1 MNVGIITFHCSYNYG
16 SALQAFALQKYINKH
31 LGQAQVID
39 FVQPEDFKQYR
50 LFRTHRYLHNP
61 KSLAGDI
68 VYMLPNWR
76 RKRGF
81 EGFLRRFV
89 PMTPQRYTD
98 GEALVEL
105 NEQFDA
111 FICGSDQIW
120 NPVCTGGVE
129 PAYFLQFAQ
138 QDKKKVA
145 YACSMGHSSLD
156 AAYVEPFQ
164 KCMEHLDSISVRE
177 KTAQQYLSALTD
189 RQIRVVLDPT
199 LLLDKAEYVNM
210 MPEGQGSGYIFVYM
224 LEGCD
229 ALVAYAADLAQRT
242 NKKIIYISRKREKWY
257 KNGVNVYGAPPDLFL
272 RYLHDADYVVTNSFH
287 ATVFSVLFEKQ
298 FCTFR
303 TQKSFSRMEDLLSAL
318 GLSERLYEA
327 GFDIDSPICYP
338 MANARLQQ
346 LRAESVQYLVEAL
359 K

>member
-1 MNVGIITFHCSYNYG
+1 MKVGIITFHCSYNYG
-16 SALQAFALQKYINKH
+16 SALQAFALQKYINMH
-31 LGQAQVID
+31 LGQAQIID

-50 LFRTHRYLHNP
+50 LFRTHLYLRNP
-61 KSLAGDI
+61 KSLAADI
-68 VYMLPNWR
+68 VYMLPNWK
-76 RKRGF
+76 RKQGF

-98 GEALVEL
+98 REALMQL
-105 NEQFDA
+105 NGQFDA
-111 FICGSDQIW
+111 FVCGSDQIW
-120 NPVCTGGVE
+120 NPVCTNGVE

-156 AAYVEPFQ
+156 TVYLDAFKKY
-164 KCMEHLDSISVRE
+164 MEKLDSISVRE
-177 KTAQQYLSALTD
+177 KTAQEYLSVFTD

-199 LLLDKAEYVNM
+199 LLLDKIDYVNM
-210 MPEGQGSGYIFVYM
+210 MPEGKGSNYIFVYM

-229 ALVAYAADLAQRT
+229 QLVAYAADLAQRT
-242 NKKIIYISRKREKWY
+242 NKKIIYISRKREKQY
-257 KNGVNVYGAPPDLFL
+257 KNAVNVYGTPPDMFL

-287 ATVFSVLFEKQ
+287 ATVFSILFEKQ

-303 TQKSFSRMEDLLSAL
+303 TQRSSSRMEDLLSVL
-318 GLSERLYEA
+318 GLSERLFEV
-327 GFDIDSPICYP
+327 GFDMDSPICYS
-338 MANARLQQ
+338 MANTRLEQ

-359 K
+359 Q